1 MAVVQILAFLL
12 AVLGIA
18 KKFQLK
24 FVEAVP
30 IGTSLLVMLLYGLS
44 FFRALSLSDYLA
56 AAFLLFVLIRFIRA
70 SRDEKRNMLSFG
82 KDCLT
87 EGGALTAL
95 LMTAVVTICVGS
107 KLVSWWDDYN
117 FWATDVK
124 SIYYLDGFAGKY
136 TNVAPEFGDY
146 PPATQMIKW
155 WFLHFSPGQFKEG
168 LMFGGYYFMMLSF
181 LFPLLSFLQKK
192 KRLIFCSASI
202 LTCRSI
208 IICLAQR
215 YGCLQPE
222 NIMQREDPLRRSRW
236 KLFGNWDCIPEEL
249 KPD

>member
-1 MAVVQILAFLL
+1 MYRSWHFCWQCLGLQKISAKVCGGSSNRNVFACDAPLWAV
-12 AVLGIA
+12 
-18 KKFQLK
+18 
-24 FVEAVP
+24 
-30 IGTSLLVMLLYGLS
+30 

-155 WFLHFSPGQFKEG
+155 WFLHFHPDS
-168 LMFGGYYFMMLSF
+168 L
-181 LFPLLSFLQKK
+181 KK
-192 KRLIFCSASI
+192 
-202 LTCRSI
+202 
-208 IICLAQR
+208 
-215 YGCLQPE
+215 G
-222 NIMQREDPLRRSRW
+222 
-236 KLFGNWDCIPEEL
+236 
-249 KPD
+249 